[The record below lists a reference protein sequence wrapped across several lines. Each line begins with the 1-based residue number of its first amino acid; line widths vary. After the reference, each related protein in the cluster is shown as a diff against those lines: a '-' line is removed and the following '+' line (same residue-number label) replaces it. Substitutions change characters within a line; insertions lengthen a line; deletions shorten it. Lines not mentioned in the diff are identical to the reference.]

1 MNSALLIID
10 IQNDYFENGA
20 MTLEGADQA
29 GQHARLVLEKF
40 RAEHKPVIFMQHIAT
55 RTGSTFFLPG
65 TRGVEIHP
73 LLHPTDHEKV
83 IVKHYPNSF
92 KDTILREYLTGN
104 SISALTICGMMT
116 HMCVDATV
124 RAARDFG
131 FRCRV
136 IGDACAT
143 RDLEI
148 NGEIIR
154 ASCVHLN
161 FLAALSGYYAEV
173 ITANEY
179 LKVI

>member
-20 MTLEGADQA
+20 MTLEGADKA

-40 RAEHKPVIFMQHIAT
+40 RGERKPVVYMQHIAT
-55 RTGSTFFLPG
+55 RTGSAFFLPG
-65 TRGVEIHP
+65 TPGAEIHP
-73 LLHPTDHEKV
+73 LLHPVEHEKV

-92 KDTILREYLTGN
+92 KDTILREYLTGKG
-104 SISALTICGMMT
+104 ITELIICGMMT

-124 RAARDFG
+124 RAAKDFG

-148 NGEIIR
+148 NGEIIK
-154 ASCVHLN
+154 ASCVHFS
-161 FLAALSGYYAEV
+161 FLAALNGYYAEV
-173 ITANEY
+173 IASNEY
-179 LKVI
+179 LKVM